1 MDWVSASVSA
11 AIVAGIVSLLSGFIT
26 AAVTIRVARQRAG
39 VDERLAELKGEI
51 HRDVAQ
57 RRAVV
62 DERLSEMRASFEKE
76 LAEQK
81 ERLDNRTL
89 FAAEQVA
96 HSLLMHPEWKSRTF
110 RIIKARLG
118 GFDDDAFRQI
128 LVRAGAIR
136 LTGRDGT
143 ERWGLL
149 DRNRDLLVGFE
160 TRTPAEEEEISGS

>member
-11 AIVAGIVSLLSGFIT
+11 AIVAGVVSLVGGFIT

-39 VDERLAELKGEI
+39 VDERLAQLKGEI
-51 HRDVAQ
+51 DRDVAQ

-62 DERLSEMRASFEKE
+62 DERLSQIRATFEKE

-81 ERLDNRTL
+81 ARLDNRTL
-89 FAAEQVA
+89 YAAEQVA

-110 RIIKARLG
+110 RIIQARLG
-118 GFDDDAFRQI
+118 GFDDDALRQI

-136 LTGRDGT
+136 LIGRDGT

-149 DRNRDLLVGFE
+149 DRNRDSLIGFE
-160 TRTPAEEEEISGS
+160 APAAVDQDL